1 MKTKFGWTYVGHFED
16 ADGIVANFVDKH
28 RSNPYY
34 AW

>member
-1 MKTKFGWTYVGHFED
+1 VGHFED